1 MVALWPWVAHV
12 CWKSFLYQLTAASGQ
27 VSEHGRAGQELLKSL
42 EASQRLVPG
51 AVGG

>member
-1 MVALWPWVAHV
+1 MALSCPRLLE
-12 CWKSFLYQLTAASGQ
+12 KIPYQLTAASGQ
-27 VSEHGRAGQELLKSL
+27 VSEHGRAGQELVKSL